1 MNQMKQYKELAK
13 IAKRIEEIRI
23 ELYNSPEHKENM
35 FWEEEFEDVNNQLF
49 KIQSDIHS
57 LVDVI
62 EMCS

>member
-23 ELYNSPEHKENM
+23 ELYNSSEHKENM

-49 KIQSDIHS
+49 KIQSDINS
-57 LVDVI
+57 LVDTI

>member
-23 ELYNSPEHKENM
+23 ELYNSSEHKENM

-49 KIQSDIHS
+49 KIQSDINS
-57 LVDVI
+57 LVDII

>member
-23 ELYNSPEHKENM
+23 ELYNSSEHKENM

-49 KIQSDIHS
+49 KIQSDINS
-57 LVDVI
+57 LVDTF

>member
-1 MNQMKQYKELAK
+1 MKQYEELVV

-49 KIQSDIHS
+49 KIQSELWNTINFIEDI
-57 LVDVI
+57 I
-62 EMCS
+62 